1 MGEQILTGKSQI
13 DHLHLIF
20 VPGTASG
27 GTQTNIASIFQK
39 FLLCLWDNTMNAWA
53 AVCLYAFTN
62 SLTHFLFSKNINGM
76 PIWCK
81 IAELGAKKTVVN
93 SRKSCSLEQP
103 VPKKQVMCY
112 KYNLNFLEATL
123 KKKKRKKR
131 EAQYSKISSFQC
143 VPSLWNLVFV
153 LYWQHLSIWTG
164 HSSSAM

>member
-76 PIWCK
+76 PI
-81 IAELGAKKTVVN
+81 
-93 SRKSCSLEQP
+93 
-103 VPKKQVMCY
+103 
-112 KYNLNFLEATL
+112 
-123 KKKKRKKR
+123 
-131 EAQYSKISSFQC
+131 
-143 VPSLWNLVFV
+143 
-153 LYWQHLSIWTG
+153 
-164 HSSSAM
+164 